1 MGQLWRAGVRVL
13 ITVTRIVTAS
23 VLVPVVAALGEV
35 PPRVDATGQT
45 GCVMGDGLGGSGA
58 CVAARRAGRGRWTV
72 AMDVA
77 VDNVAVILVVAEGLD
92 VVVGEVVD
100 LVVLL
105 LLAVGEVLNKFSSSW
120 KGAGPKGQRGF
131 LVLIVLAES
140 KRC

>member
-1 MGQLWRAGVRVL
+1 MRVL
-13 ITVTRIVTAS
+13 ITVTGIVTAS

-45 GCVMGDGLGGSGA
+45 GHVMGDGLRGSGA
-58 CVAARRAGRGRWTV
+58 CVAARGAGRGRWVV

-77 VDNVAVILVVAEGLD
+77 VDNVAVILVMAEGLD

-120 KGAGPKGQRGF
+120 EGAGPKGQRGF
-131 LVLIVLAES
+131 LVLIVLAKS

>member
-45 GCVMGDGLGGSGA
+45 GRVMGDGLGGSGA
-58 CVAARRAGRGRWTV
+58 CVAAWRAGRGRWIV
-72 AMDVA
+72 AMDIA

-120 KGAGPKGQRGF
+120 EGAGPKGQRGF
-131 LVLIVLAES
+131 LVLIVLAKS

>member
-1 MGQLWRAGVRVL
+1 
-13 ITVTRIVTAS
+13 
-23 VLVPVVAALGEV
+23 
-35 PPRVDATGQT
+35 
-45 GCVMGDGLGGSGA
+45 
-58 CVAARRAGRGRWTV
+58 
-72 AMDVA
+72 MDIA

-120 KGAGPKGQRGF
+120 EGAGPKGQRGF

>member
-1 MGQLWRAGVRVL
+1 MRVL
-13 ITVTRIVTAS
+13 ITVTGIVTAS

-45 GCVMGDGLGGSGA
+45 GHVMGDGLRGSGA
-58 CVAARRAGRGRWTV
+58 CVAARGAGRGRWVV

-77 VDNVAVILVVAEGLD
+77 VDNVAVILVMAEGLD

-105 LLAVGEVLNKFSSSW
+105 LLLLAVGEVLNKFSSSW
-120 KGAGPKGQRGF
+120 EGAGPKGQRGF
-131 LVLIVLAES
+131 LVLIVLAKS